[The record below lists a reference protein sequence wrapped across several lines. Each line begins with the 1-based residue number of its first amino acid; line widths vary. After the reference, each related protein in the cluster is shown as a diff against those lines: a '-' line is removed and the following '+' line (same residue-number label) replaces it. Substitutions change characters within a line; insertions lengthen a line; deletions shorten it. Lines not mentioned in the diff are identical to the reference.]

1 MTALSRCCARLS
13 RLVSDAAAVAASSTH
28 AVHKDTAAAL
38 RDERWVGAPRP
49 GRNARLTA
57 PTLGNDASPPTIRAP
72 QRKNSDDRTA
82 GGSFSSRDLRL
93 GEHPSD
99 PPHACVSLI
108 PRQAAM
114 ANVKRLARKEKTAVL
129 VWLKIYLICLLPF
142 PAAESTAQRC
152 KNAHLPY
159 PR

>member
-1 MTALSRCCARLS
+1 MTPCHASALA
-13 RLVSDAAAVAASSTH
+13 LVGWYLMRPPLPHPQLMPSTR
-28 AVHKDTAAAL
+28 TPRQL
-38 RDERWVGAPRP
+38 CGDEKC
-49 GRNARLTA
+49 GRSF
-57 PTLGNDASPPTIRAP
+57 PTRKECEAHRANHGNDASPPTIRAS
-72 QRKNSDDRTA
+72 RKNSDDRTA

-114 ANVKRLARKEKTAVL
+114 ANVKRLARKEKTAIL
-129 VWLKIYLICLLPF
+129 VWLKIYLIRLLPF